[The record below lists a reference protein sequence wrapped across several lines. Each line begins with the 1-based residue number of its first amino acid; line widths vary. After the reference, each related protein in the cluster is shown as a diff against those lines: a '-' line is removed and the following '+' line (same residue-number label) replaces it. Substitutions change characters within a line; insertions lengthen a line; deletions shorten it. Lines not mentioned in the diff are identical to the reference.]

1 MIKNTEFENLINTLP
16 VRIQREETFR
26 CSCGAIHTE
35 TVKYQLKLDID
46 RLYSGAQN
54 QFIRPIYRLYYE
66 CSKYILGG
74 QYIGYTG
81 GLGFCTFK
89 DAYDYLLRHL
99 KQEGIEL
106 EVNNGIN
113 NNSQQF

>member
-1 MIKNTEFENLINTLP
+1 MNNKNTEFENLINTLP
-16 VRIQREETFR
+16 VRIQREREVR

-35 TVKYQLKLDID
+35 IFEYQLKLDID
-46 RLYSGAQN
+46 RHYNGEHN

-66 CSKYILGG
+66 CPKYYAGET
-74 QYIGYTG
+74 YIGHRG

-89 DAYDYLLRHL
+89 EAYDDLLRHL

-106 EVNNGIN
+106 EVNND
-113 NNSQQF
+113 

>member
-16 VRIQREETFR
+16 VRIQRKEEVQ
-26 CSCGAIHTE
+26 CLCGAIHTE

-46 RLYSGAQN
+46 RHYSGEQN
-54 QFIRPIYRLYYE
+54 QFIRPTYRLYYE
-66 CSKYILGG
+66 CSKCIVGKK
-74 QYIGYTG
+74 YIGYTA

-89 DAYDYLLRHL
+89 ESYDYLLRHL

-106 EVNNGIN
+106 EVNNG
-113 NNSQQF
+113 